1 MRKIVFWR
9 GVSREIVEW
18 KWISTISEI
27 SQTIRESFPNNR
39 EEKAGRFRSLGRRE
53 ERKPISRI
61 VRVREYHLGL
71 GIILNFYIN
80 YSKERGRWPMSA
92 GKNIG

>member
-1 MRKIVFWR
+1 MWN
-9 GVSREIVEW
+9 GNGY
-18 KWISTISEI
+18 
-27 SQTIRESFPNNR
+27 Q
-39 EEKAGRFRSLGRRE
+39 RSLKLAKLSGKVFPITEKKKLGDSVLSEE